1 MEYRAGQGVTVNI
14 KVAVIKGKDVKTSI
28 VGFIRHVL
36 TDNDGG
42 IWLEIYGINNPILLN
57 EIVEVDIHG

>member
-14 KVAVIKGKDVKTSI
+14 KVAVIDGKDVKTSV

-36 TDNDGG
+36 TDNDGAT
-42 IWLEIYGINNPILLN
+42 WLEIYGINNPILLN
-57 EIVEVDIHG
+57 EVVEVDIHG